1 MCLRKT
7 GFMTSVLSQGDAAGV
22 SAATQPATGADAAK
36 KLARRKKERAAERE
50 SAKAATETERRQQ
63 AELEML
69 MLDDSALKD
78 ASKLGAP
85 ANGIS
90 PDA

>member
-1 MCLRKT
+1 MAD
-7 GFMTSVLSQGDAAGV
+7 VPVAGE
-22 SAATQPATGADAAK
+22 TATGADAAK
-36 KLARRKKERAAERE
+36 KLAKRKKERAAERE
-50 SAKAATETERRQQ
+50 SAKAAAETERRQQ

-85 ANGIS
+85 ANVMS
-90 PDA
+90 PGAWNAGSEAHAGR